1 MVTEV
6 DHHAVKTRIRDI
18 LKDDPALYDSTG
30 EPAKLVDVFVKRCS
44 LSYFCGNPGPRLLGG
59 PGNIFI

>member
-6 DHHAVKTRIRDI
+6 DHHAIKTRIRDI

-30 EPAKLVDVFVKRCS
+30 EPAKLVDVFVGRPYADNIS
-44 LSYFCGNPGPRLLGG
+44 GDISSEARIYGG
-59 PGNIFI
+59 R